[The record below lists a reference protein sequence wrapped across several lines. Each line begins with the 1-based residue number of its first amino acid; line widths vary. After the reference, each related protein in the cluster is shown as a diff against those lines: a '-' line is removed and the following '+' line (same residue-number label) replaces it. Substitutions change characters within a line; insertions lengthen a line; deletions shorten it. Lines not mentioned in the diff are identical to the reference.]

1 MLQDLMQNP
10 KPFGGKTIVFSGDY
24 QQTLPIMEHMSEER
38 VLRHVAKNAKV
49 FRDHAQ
55 IHTLVVNMRV
65 KLRAQELRQ
74 ARGTQDRATAR
85 RRLEDQRRYS
95 EFTKKMGTGTLPTP
109 ACRNI
114 PDDFVEVPSDICLA
128 REENDV
134 QQTRGRGKINA
145 DSAKPLLDFV
155 FPSFVKKHRSRVYLR
170 GRAILA
176 PRNDTTFAIN
186 DLCLDLVPGE
196 ERTYLST
203 DTVAEATAGDDM
215 RYAPTTEFLNQMVTP
230 NGFPHHKVRL
240 KVGALVMVLRSIRGE
255 PRLVNGTRCIVTDL
269 HDTCI
274 EADIVGGTY
283 DGEPVIIHT
292 IPLIQDRDFGITTFA
307 VKRTQ
312 LPIRLSWAMTINKV
326 RPITRVMRM
335 HTLGVAA
342 RSDTKGFTRHS
353 FPHTPH
359 LKTMHRRLPPHSLS
373 TSQNIVP
380 SHSHPASYPTRQ
392 SQGQTL
398 QQVGL
403 YFQSQCFSHGQC
415 YVAFSRVGS
424 FSQIRVM
431 VDDDG
436 AYVDP
441 DHPDKVFIRNRVQR
455 CVLNA

>member
-1 MLQDLMQNP
+1 MLQDLMQNT

-38 VLRHVAKNAKV
+38 VLRHVAKNANV
-49 FRDHAQ
+49 FQEHAQ

-65 KLRAQELRQ
+65 KLRAEELRQ
-74 ARGTQDRATAR
+74 ARGARDRATAL
-85 RRLEDQRRYS
+85 RLLKDQRRYS

-109 ACRNI
+109 ACRTI

-128 REENDV
+128 RGENAV

-145 DSAKPLLDFV
+145 ESAKPLIDFV

-255 PRLVNGTRCIVTDL
+255 PRLVNGTRCIVTKL

-274 EADIVGGTY
+274 EANIVGGTH

-326 RPITRVMRM
+326 RPSHESSAYAYSRCCRTYRHKRL
-335 HTLGVAA
+335 HTAFFLTYTTLKDIASMIAA
-342 RSDTKGFTRHS
+342 SLIFHPPIS
-353 FPHTPH
+353 CLHIHTP
-359 LKTMHRRLPPHSLS
+359 LPLPPASHRARRYNKLGCISRVSASLTAS
-373 TSQNIVP
+373 AM
-380 SHSHPASYPTRQ
+380 SHS
-392 SQGQTL
+392 
-398 QQVGL
+398 
-403 YFQSQCFSHGQC
+403 
-415 YVAFSRVGS
+415 VAWGRFPKSES
-424 FSQIRVM
+424 WWTTTEPM
-431 VDDDG
+431 
-436 AYVDP
+436 
-441 DHPDKVFIRNRVQR
+441 
-455 CVLNA
+455 